1 MGILPDQFWSL
12 TFFELASYS
21 RSLVNKDKILWNHTS
36 TVMSLIANAN
46 RDPKRKPTPY
56 SPQDF
61 NPYKDEDE
69 NSEQNEITEEQINS
83 IASWHV
89 NPSSP

>member
-1 MGILPDQFWSL
+1 MGLLPDQFWSL

-21 RSLVNKDKILWNHTS
+21 RSQVNKDKVLWNHTS

-61 NPYKDEDE
+61 NPYVDEVE
-69 NSEQNEITEEQINS
+69 ISEQNEITEEQISS
-83 IASWHV
+83 IAKWQV